1 LATVGLLINETKPA
15 ALEAAQTLAASLHA
29 RGIGVASL
37 ETIAAQMT
45 EPGCR
50 PLPGA
55 RELAET
61 ADFVVVF
68 GGDGTLLSAARTLAP
83 YGKPILGVH
92 LGHFGFLT
100 QVAPEDLYRAVD
112 AVLDGDC
119 EVEERVMLEATI
131 TRRPS
136 EDGGQNSGPP
146 VVCETLTGMN
156 DVVVASGAVRMVY
169 VETRISGRLLATY
182 AADGVIVATPTGST
196 GYSLSAGGPLVHPAS
211 PVFVINPICPHTLN
225 ARPLVIPNT
234 ETVRLSIEAHRSDTM
249 GVVSIDGQIEEPLA
263 PGDTVDV
270 RRAPHTVHLLNV
282 GGPDFY
288 HKIRGRWR
296 YGERGG
302 TVM

>member
-15 ALEAAQTLAASLHA
+15 ALEAARHLAASLRE
-29 RGIGVASL
+29 RGVGVASL
-37 ETIAAQMT
+37 ATLAAQMP

-55 RELAET
+55 RELAE
-61 ADFVVVF
+61 ASDFVVVF

-112 AVLDGDC
+112 AALSGDC
-119 EVEERVMLEATI
+119 EVEERAMLEAVV
-131 TRRPS
+131 TRRDP
-136 EDGGQNSGPP
+136 DGQGDDGAPGL
-146 VVCETLTGMN
+146 CETLTGMN
-156 DVVVASGAVRMVY
+156 DVVVASGAVRMVF
-169 VETRISGRLLATY
+169 VETRIGGRLLATY
-182 AADGVIVATPTGST
+182 AADGVIVASPTGST
-196 GYSLSAGGPLVHPAS
+196 GYSLSAGGPLIHPAS
-211 PVFVINPICPHTLN
+211 PVFIVNPICPHTLN
-225 ARPLVIPNT
+225 ARPLVIPDT
-234 ETVRLSIEAHRSDTM
+234 ETVRLSIAANRSDTT
-249 GVVSIDGQIEEPLA
+249 GVVSIDGQIEAPLA

-270 RRAPHTVHLLNV
+270 RRAPHTVRLLSV

-288 HKIRGRWR
+288 QKIRGRWG

-302 TVM
+302 S